1 MLTNKNSHKNEVVII
16 RGLPGSGKSTLAKS
30 MVDYQHFEADMYL
43 EINGEYVF
51 DATKITQ
58 AHDWCVASAKNALE
72 KGANVVISNTFVKL
86 WEIQRYIE
94 LGFPYKILELQGKWP
109 NIHGVPI
116 EMIDSMASRWEK
128 LPTNWVAKQ

>member
-1 MLTNKNSHKNEVVII
+1 MLIKNNNHKNEIVII

-30 MVDYQHFEADMYL
+30 MVDYLHFEADMYL
-43 EINGEYVF
+43 EINGEYVY
-51 DATKITQ
+51 DASKIKQ
-58 AHDWCVASAKNALE
+58 AHDWCVDLAKNALE

-116 EMIDSMASRWEK
+116 EMIDIMASRWEK

>member
-1 MLTNKNSHKNEVVII
+1 MLINNNHKNEVVII

-30 MVDYQHFEADMYL
+30 MVDYLHFEADMYL
-43 EINGEYVF
+43 EINGEYVY
-51 DATKITQ
+51 DASKIKQ
-58 AHDWCVASAKNALE
+58 AHDWCVDSAKNALE

-94 LGFPYKILELQGKWP
+94 LGFPFKILELQGKWP

-116 EMIDSMASRWEK
+116 EMIDIMASRWEK

>member
-1 MLTNKNSHKNEVVII
+1 
-16 RGLPGSGKSTLAKS
+16 

-116 EMIDSMASRWEK
+116 EKIDSMAKKWEE

>member
-1 MLTNKNSHKNEVVII
+1 MLINNNHKNEVVII

-30 MVDYQHFEADMYL
+30 MVDYLHFEADMYL
-43 EINGEYVF
+43 EINGEYVY
-51 DATKITQ
+51 DASKIKQ
-58 AHDWCVASAKNALE
+58 AHDWCVDSAKNALE

-116 EMIDSMASRWEK
+116 EMIDIMASRWEK

>member
-1 MLTNKNSHKNEVVII
+1 MLNIKNNHKNEIIII

-30 MVDYQHFEADMYL
+30 MANYLHFEADMYL
-43 EINGEYVF
+43 EINGVYIY
-51 DATKITQ
+51 DSSKIKQ

-72 KGANVVISNTFVKL
+72 QGANVVVSNTFVKN

-94 LGFPYKILELQGKWP
+94 LGFPYKIIEAQGKWP

-116 EMIDSMASRWEK
+116 EMIDIMAKRWEL
-128 LPTNWVAKQ
+128 LPSDWVAK

>member
-1 MLTNKNSHKNEVVII
+1 MLTNKNNHKNEVVII

-30 MVDYQHFEADMYL
+30 MVDYLHFEADMYL
-43 EINGEYVF
+43 EINGEYVY
-51 DATKITQ
+51 DASKIKQ
-58 AHDWCVASAKNALE
+58 AHDWCVDSAKNALE

-116 EMIDSMASRWEK
+116 EMIDIMASRWEK